1 MSFSYCFS
9 NLGVNLRL
17 YSESTKFARVIHAK
31 KLYARLNLIFF
42 NTAVRLNFQ
51 MQKNDLIRLYN
62 ILIIRKHFFEKL
74 SFGDFSNSN
83 RFNSKSD
90 IIY

>member
-42 NTAVRLNFQ
+42 KEANAQ
-51 MQKNDLIRLYN
+51 
-62 ILIIRKHFFEKL
+62 
-74 SFGDFSNSN
+74 FSVFYTNQSP
-83 RFNSKSD
+83 K
-90 IIY
+90 IWLL